1 MCTAAT
7 YQTRNF
13 YFGRNLDYERSY
25 GESVVIMPRN
35 RPLPLRHGAALKT
48 HYAMIGMA
56 HMQDGFPLYYD
67 AVNEKGLCIAGLN
80 FVGNAVYHP
89 PVAERENV
97 AQFELIPWLLGR
109 CATLTEARQL
119 LERVNITDTPFCAG
133 LPAAQLHWMVAD
145 RTGCLVVESVADGV
159 RVYDDPAG
167 VLTNNPPFPM
177 QLFALNNYAQLSPEP
192 PVNRFAP
199 DLPLETYSRGMGA
212 MGLPGDLSS
221 QSRFVRAA
229 FVRANSVSG
238 DGEAESLS
246 QLFHILGS
254 VEQQRRLLPPERWGL
269 RADAVHRLL
278 QRRPRRVLL
287 HHLRQ
292 RADHRRGHAPRRS
305 GRRRTGELSAGDGD
319 AGALGELKRAKNRTS
334 GSAGG
339 PVFTCVSAGRTAGG

>member
-25 GESVVIMPRN
+25 GESVVITPRN
-35 RPLPLRHGAALKT
+35 WPLALRRGAALKT

-119 LERVNITDTPFCAG
+119 LEQVNITDTPFCTG

-167 VLTNNPPFPM
+167 GLTNNPPFSM
-177 QLFALNNYAQLSPEP
+177 QMFALNNYAQLSPEP

-254 VEQQRRLLPPERWGL
+254 VEQQRGCCRLNDGACELTLYTGCCNADRGVYYYTTYDNGQITAVDMH
-269 RADAVHRLL
+269 RADL
-278 QRRPRRVLL
+278 
-287 HHLRQ
+287 
-292 RADHRRGHAPRRS
+292 
-305 GRRRTGELSAGDGD
+305 DGD
-319 AGALGELKRAKNRTS
+319 A
-334 GSAGG
+334 
-339 PVFTCVSAGRTAGG
+339 PVSYPLVTEMQVRWEN

>member
-1 MCTAAT
+1 M
-7 YQTRNF
+7 
-13 YFGRNLDYERSY
+13 
-25 GESVVIMPRN
+25 
-35 RPLPLRHGAALKT
+35 
-48 HYAMIGMA
+48 
-56 HMQDGFPLYYD
+56 
-67 AVNEKGLCIAGLN
+67 
-80 FVGNAVYHP
+80 
-89 PVAERENV
+89 AERENV

-109 CATLTEARQL
+109 CATLAEARQL

-238 DGEAESLS
+238 DGEMESLS

-254 VEQQRRLLPPERWGL
+254 VEQQRGCCRLNDGACELTLYTGCCNADRGVYYYTTYDNGQITAVDMH
-269 RADAVHRLL
+269 RADL
-278 QRRPRRVLL
+278 
-287 HHLRQ
+287 
-292 RADHRRGHAPRRS
+292 
-305 GRRRTGELSAGDGD
+305 DGD
-319 AGALGELKRAKNRTS
+319 A
-334 GSAGG
+334 
-339 PVFTCVSAGRTAGG
+339 PVSYPLVTEMQVRWEN